1 MKSIQTKIIIVI
13 SAIILVVVVAFLITS
28 TSNTNAILSS
38 DSDNILLSAADYY
51 ANVLDDNFRSTEQSV
66 DTIYNYAVTRAQTY
80 RNFLHDETQRDRYTY
95 DISELSKSIAE
106 NTRGAM
112 SVYQRYNPKDYGP
125 TNGFWYTINLAD
137 HSWRPS
143 EPTDMSLYDEDDL
156 EHVGWYY
163 IPVKSGVPMWME
175 PYYNANLGVYMI
187 SYIIPYFYGNYTVGV
202 IGMDIS
208 LDMLKEAAAEVTLYQ
223 SGHAFMMETNGNII
237 YHEAYPDG
245 MEFSDLPDSDK
256 AFFGEFL
263 RTEADVVNIQAGRSG
278 TLEKLVLKKLKNGM
292 ILGLYAPLTEISEP
306 QLSLL
311 RQQLII
317 SSIILVLAV
326 LVTLI
331 FVRTITSPLK
341 RMTAVAEQYAAGN
354 FNEEMSV
361 SGKDEVSILS
371 RSLQTMSTSLKK
383 QIEIADSANR
393 AKSEFLASMS
403 HEIRT
408 PINAVLGMNEMILR
422 EAGDKKILGYSA
434 NIQDAGRNLLSL
446 INTILDFSKIE
457 DGKMEIIPIS
467 YDLASMVNSLVNS
480 IAERARAKEL
490 SLTVNVDE
498 TLPSVLLGDDMRI
511 TQVIMNLLT
520 NAVKYTE
527 RGGVT
532 LTIKDGGRSG
542 NTVILDVSVKD
553 TGIGIKEEDLDKLG
567 VAFERLEEKRNKNIE
582 GTGLGMSIVTRLLT
596 MMNSELKIESVYGEG
611 STFSFS
617 LPQQIDDAAP
627 IGNYEERLKENNRL
641 RLNALPVIKNAKIL
655 VVDDYAMNLKVAD
668 NLLRL
673 FGIEAELLMSGQ
685 EAIKAVSKKTYHII
699 FLDHMMPGMDG
710 IETLAELR
718 GRKMIGRFTAVI
730 ALTANAVVGARE
742 SYLAAGFDDY
752 LTKPI
757 EMKELEALLLKYLP
771 KDFVSYPEPE
781 ESEPVP
787 DDSGAEAEKAQT
799 DDMPAPDP
807 EEVLRSALP
816 EESGISVSTGM
827 EFCADDIGFYA
838 DMLNEYV
845 SSSADK
851 TEKLGK
857 FRADGD
863 TEQYRILVHAL
874 KSGSKTIGAVK
885 VAEKAKELEDAA
897 KRGDTEFI
905 SEHHDAFT
913 ELYGETVNV
922 IKAALAK
929 IG

>member
-1 MKSIQTKIIIVI
+1 MRSIQTKIIIVI
-13 SAIILVVVVAFLITS
+13 SAIILVVVVTFLITS
-28 TSNTNAILSS
+28 TSNTNAILSGDS
-38 DSDNILLSAADYY
+38 DSILLSTADYY
-51 ANVLDDNFRSTEQSV
+51 ANVIDDNFRSTEQSV
-66 DTIYNYAVTRAQTY
+66 DTIYNYAVKRAQTY
-80 RNFLHDETQRDRYTY
+80 RNFLHDENERNRYTY
-95 DISELSKSIAE
+95 DISELGKSIAE

-125 TNGFWYTINLAD
+125 TNGFWYTINLD
-137 HSWRPS
+137 DNSWRPS
-143 EPTDMSLYDEDDL
+143 EPTDMSLYDENDL

-163 IPVKSGVPMWME
+163 IPVKAGTPMWME
-175 PYYNANLGVYMI
+175 PYYNANLGVNMI
-187 SYIIPYFYGNYTVGV
+187 SYIIPYFYGNYTVGI

-208 LDMLKEAAAEVTLYQ
+208 LNLLKEAAAEVTVYE

-245 MEFSDLPDSDK
+245 IAFSDLPDSDK
-256 AFFGEFL
+256 EFFGEFL
-263 RTEADVVNIQAGRSG
+263 KTDSDVVNIQAGRSG
-278 TLEKLVLKKLKNGM
+278 TMEKLVLKNLKNGM

-306 QLSLL
+306 QMSLM

-317 SSIILVLAV
+317 SSIILVFAV

-331 FVRTITSPLK
+331 FVRTITGPLK
-341 RMTAVAEQYAAGN
+341 QMTAVAEQYANGN
-354 FNEEMSV
+354 FNEQMSV
-361 SGKDEVSILS
+361 RGKDEVSILS
-371 RSLQTMSTSLKK
+371 RSLQTMSTSLKQ

-422 EAGDKKILGYSA
+422 EAEDKKILGYSA

-480 IAERARAKEL
+480 IAERAKAKSL
-490 SLTVNVDE
+490 SLTVNVDK
-498 TLPSVLLGDDMRI
+498 TLPSMLLGDDMRI
-511 TQVIMNLLT
+511 SQVIMNLLT

-527 RGGVT
+527 TGGVT
-532 LTIKDGGRSG
+532 LTIKDGGRENGS
-542 NTVILDVSVKD
+542 VILDVSVKD
-553 TGIGIKEEDLDKLG
+553 TGIGIKEADLDKLG

-596 MMNSELKIESVYGEG
+596 MMNSKLRIESVYGEG

-617 LPQQIDDAAP
+617 LPQQIDDETP
-627 IGNYEERLKENNRL
+627 IGDYQERLKENDRL
-641 RLNALPVIKNAKIL
+641 RLNTLPVIKNAKIL

-673 FGIEAELLMSGQ
+673 FGIEAELIMSGQ
-685 EAIKAVSKKTYHII
+685 EAIKAVSRKTYHII

-710 IETLAELR
+710 IETLTELR
-718 GRKMIGRFTAVI
+718 EKKMIGRFTAVI

-742 SYLAAGFDDY
+742 AYISAGFNDY
-752 LTKPI
+752 LSKPI

-771 KDFVSYPEPE
+771 KDFITYPEP
-781 ESEPVP
+781 SEHEPAP
-787 DDSGAEAEKAQT
+787 DDSEQDEEAQS
-799 DDMPAPDP
+799 DDTAALTP
-807 EEVLRSALP
+807 EEILRSAFP

-827 EFCADDIGFYA
+827 EFCADDAGFYA
-838 DMLNEYV
+838 DMLKEYI
-845 SSSADK
+845 SSAAEK
-851 TEKLGK
+851 KEKLGK
-857 FRADGD
+857 FRDDGD

-874 KSGSKTIGAVK
+874 KSGSKTIGAMK
-885 VAEKAKELEDAA
+885 VADMAKELEDAA
-897 KRGDTEFI
+897 KNGDTEFI
-905 SEHHDAFT
+905 NEHHDAFI
-913 ELYGETVNV
+913 ELFGETVDV
-922 IKAALAK
+922 IKTAL
-929 IG
+929 GRL